1 MFLTNAVVDDAEAQF
16 LMFLG
21 NEEATMPGEARRC
34 FVGVTG
40 GCYV

>member
-1 MFLTNAVVDDAEAQF
+1 MFPTDAVVDDAEAQS
-16 LMFLG
+16 LLNLG

-34 FVGVTG
+34 FVGVAG